1 MGALTGYGG
10 GAELR
15 FPLLL
20 VRDVLPPLLD
30 DGHEVGGGL
39 LERRLQRGDDA
50 LAVLL
55 RLPAAG
61 VRLARRPL
69 LEVLHLRV
77 EVRDRLLDD
86 RRHLVDLLRR
96 VVEQRAPLRHCT
108 QQHPRS
114 CQPAGGAGAGL
125 SPRGAGER
133 GGARLASRSSLSV
146 VALISFPIAP
156 ASFMNSVRVR
166 VGVGGAAA
174 QPRAPGECRRRACAG
189 ERGSGGAPGAVCRCL

>member
-1 MGALTGYGG
+1 MARWLLLGFSRWQGAGGRWGALTGYGG

-108 QQHPRS
+108 QAAAALLSAGWRRGLGALVAGRWGEGGRTLG
-114 CQPAGGAGAGL
+114 QPLELVRRRLDLLPYRARVLHELRAGA
-125 SPRGAGER
+125 RR
-133 GGARLASRSSLSV
+133 RR
-146 VALISFPIAP
+146 
-156 ASFMNSVRVR
+156 RR
-166 VGVGGAAA
+166 CGAATS
-174 QPRAPGECRRRACAG
+174 AG
-189 ERGSGGAPGAVCRCL
+189 